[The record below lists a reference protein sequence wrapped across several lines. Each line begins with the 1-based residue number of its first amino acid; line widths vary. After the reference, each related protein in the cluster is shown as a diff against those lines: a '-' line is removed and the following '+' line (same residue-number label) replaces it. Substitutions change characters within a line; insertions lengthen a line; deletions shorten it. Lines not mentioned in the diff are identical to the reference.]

1 MGQRFDVCNG
11 YTDAL
16 GAALQ
21 WRLHCRRLRRW

>member
-11 YTDAL
+11 DTDGL
-16 GAALQ
+16 CAALQ